1 MQLSHATVAS
11 GGAARRAPTQ
21 LPLAADAASV
31 TSMTKLIVL
40 TLTATAAVS
49 VGGPDGV
56 VLTGYSPLPLRQVSA
71 NDNRREAR
79 RPTSLRAVS

>member
-1 MQLSHATVAS
+1 
-11 GGAARRAPTQ
+11 
-21 LPLAADAASV
+21 
-31 TSMTKLIVL
+31 MTKLIVL